1 MAYTSY
7 SDLQTSVANYLGR
20 SDLTSVIPDFIR
32 FAETRLARDL
42 RTRKMLK
49 SATSSMTAGDA
60 RVGLPTDFLEI
71 RDLYTQ
77 GNPRKPV
84 TYMSPSAFTRN
95 ARADESGLPVFYTTL
110 SAEFQ
115 FAPIPDTAYVLEILY
130 YAQPTVLSSSNSSN
144 VFLANYPDALL
155 YGSLLEAEPYLIND
169 ARSQTW
175 ATLYDRAIKNISDAD
190 QSSEY
195 SGIPLQMTI
204 TSR

>member
-1 MAYTSY
+1 
-7 SDLQTSVANYLGR
+7 LQTSVANYLGR
-20 SDLTSVIPDFIR
+20 SDLTAVIPDFIR
-32 FAETRLARDL
+32 FAETRLSREL

-60 RVGLPTDFLEI
+60 RVALPTDFLEV

-77 GNPRKPV
+77 GNPRMPV
-84 TYMSPSAFTRN
+84 TYMSPSAFTRD
-95 ARADESGLPVFYTTL
+95 ARADESGLPVFYTVL

-115 FAPIPDTAYVLEILY
+115 FAPKPDTAYVLEILY

-155 YGSLLEAEPYLIND
+155 YGTLLEAEPYLIND
-169 ARSQTW
+169 QRSQTW
-175 ATLYDRAIKNISDAD
+175 ALLYDRAVKNIQDSD
-190 QSSEY
+190 QNSEY
-195 SGIPLQMTI
+195 SGIPLQMRI

>member
-20 SDLTSVIPDFIR
+20 SDLTAVIPDFIR
-32 FAETRLARDL
+32 FAETRLSREL

-49 SATSSMTAGDA
+49 SATASMTAGDA
-60 RVGLPTDFLEI
+60 RVALPTDFLEV

-77 GNPRKPV
+77 GNPRMPV
-84 TYMSPSAFTRN
+84 TYMSPSAFTRD
-95 ARADESGLPVFYTTL
+95 ARADESGLPVFYTVL

-115 FAPIPDTAYVLEILY
+115 FAPMPDTAYVLEILY
-130 YAQPTVLSSSNSSN
+130 YAQPTVLSSANTSN

-155 YGSLLEAEPYLIND
+155 YGALLEAEPYLIND
-169 ARSQTW
+169 QRSQTW
-175 ATLYDRAIKNISDAD
+175 ALLYDRAVKNIQDSD
-190 QSSEY
+190 QNSEY
-195 SGIPLQMTI
+195 SGIPLQMRI

>member
-20 SDLTSVIPDFIR
+20 SDLTAVIPDFIR
-32 FAETRLARDL
+32 FAETRLAREL

-49 SATSSMTAGDA
+49 SATASMTAGDA
-60 RVGLPTDFLEI
+60 RVALPTDFLEV

-77 GNPRKPV
+77 GNPRMPV
-84 TYMSPSAFTRN
+84 TYMSPSGFTRD
-95 ARADESGLPVFYTTL
+95 ARADESGLPVFYTVL

-115 FAPIPDTAYVLEILY
+115 FAPIPDTDYVLEILY
-130 YAQPTVLSSSNSSN
+130 YAQPTVLSDTNSSN

-155 YGSLLEAEPYLIND
+155 YGALLEAEPYLIND

-175 ATLYDRAIKNISDAD
+175 ATLYDRAIKNIQDSD
-190 QSSEY
+190 QNSEY
-195 SGIPLQMTI
+195 SGIPLQMRI

>member
-20 SDLTSVIPDFIR
+20 SDLTAVIPDFIR

-60 RVGLPTDFLEI
+60 RVALPTDFLEI

-190 QSSEY
+190 QSGEY

>member
-20 SDLTSVIPDFIR
+20 SDLTAVIPDFIR
-32 FAETRLARDL
+32 FAETRLSREL

-60 RVGLPTDFLEI
+60 RVALPTDFLEV

-77 GNPRKPV
+77 GNPRMPV
-84 TYMSPSAFTRN
+84 TYMSPSAFTRD
-95 ARADESGLPVFYTTL
+95 ARADESGLPVFYTVL

-115 FAPIPDTAYVLEILY
+115 FAPKPDTAYVLEILY

-155 YGSLLEAEPYLIND
+155 YGTLLEAEPYLIND
-169 ARSQTW
+169 QRSQTW
-175 ATLYDRAIKNISDAD
+175 ALLYDRAVKNIQDSD
-190 QSSEY
+190 QNSEY
-195 SGIPLQMTI
+195 SGIPLQMRI